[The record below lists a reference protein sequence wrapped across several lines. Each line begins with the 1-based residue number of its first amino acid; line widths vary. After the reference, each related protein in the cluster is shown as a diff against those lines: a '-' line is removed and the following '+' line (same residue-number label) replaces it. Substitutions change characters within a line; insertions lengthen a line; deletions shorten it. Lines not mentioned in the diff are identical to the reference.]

1 MDRKKPMEP
10 LLSWKIKDVHYQIGH
25 YLQTLLVS
33 EGLHFGHPRILFII
47 NSMSDA
53 SQTDLAKRLR
63 ITPASLAVSLKR
75 LEKAGYVERSCD
87 EADQRVNKIRLTER
101 GNQVVETARK
111 QMVLVNEA
119 LVAGFSAEEKQ
130 QLSTYLDRLAQNMT
144 DMAAKVA
151 IPDSKGTGS
160 RRKTG
165 GHPSPR

>member
-1 MDRKKPMEP
+1 MDKKKPMEP

-47 NSMSDA
+47 NSMADA
-53 SQTDLAKRLR
+53 SQTNLAKRLR

-75 LEKAGYVERSCD
+75 LEKAGLVERSCD
-87 EADQRVNKIRLTER
+87 EADQRVNKIRLTEH
-101 GNQVVETARK
+101 GYLVVETARK
-111 QMVLVNEA
+111 QMMQVNEA

-130 QLSTYLDRLAQNMT
+130 QLSAYLDRLAQNMT

-151 IPDSKGTGS
+151 IPDGKGTVS
-160 RRKTG
+160 RKKPG
-165 GHPSPR
+165 SPRAPR